1 MMSHLL
7 QRIPDHFPVF
17 TSRSPTVKQKLAA
30 LLITVTVADDCDR
43 FKALVKRVHIIAL
56 KIRFKPKKIFVCF
69 RRIYHEGRNLVNGG
83 EAKMKN

>member
-1 MMSHLL
+1 MKFEDVL
-7 QRIPDHFPVF
+7 RIDTCVVEVP
-17 TSRSPTVKQKLAA
+17 RA
-30 LLITVTVADDCDR
+30 R
-43 FKALVKRVHIIAL
+43 ALVKRVHIIAL